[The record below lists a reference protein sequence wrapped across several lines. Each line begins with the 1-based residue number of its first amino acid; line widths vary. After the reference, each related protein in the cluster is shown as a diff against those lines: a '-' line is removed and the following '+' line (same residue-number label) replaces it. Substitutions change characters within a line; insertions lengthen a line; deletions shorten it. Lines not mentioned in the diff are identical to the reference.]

1 MMPKA
6 EDTWD
11 SPTGSVMILG
21 LVSVSSGHRKSFHFH
36 TKVKMNTAEMA
47 GLLSG
52 M

>member
-1 MMPKA
+1 
-6 EDTWD
+6 
-11 SPTGSVMILG
+11 MIRV

-36 TKVKMNTAEMA
+36 TNVKMNTAEIA